1 MKRLWV
7 ILSLSFLSFN
17 CASNP
22 VTGGTN
28 LGGIYSVT
36 VEPDSSTEDVYIL
49 TMKMG
54 RAGRMNTQMILD
66 RVKYE
71 LVKLMEEKGYTSYM
85 VVTSYDSTP
94 LLGIYQITFEVRFTK
109 SQKEWDDWNRRLKIK

>member
-1 MKRLWV
+1 
-7 ILSLSFLSFN
+7 
-17 CASNP
+17 